1 MEAAKAASMA
11 EVQRADQRQRLTS
24 SQGGSRRRNRSR
36 GGRRRANDM
45 AGDDDDGFDAAA
57 TTAAVGDGRLLA
69 INRPASRD
77 KGFNADYNNDEYG
90 DE

>member
-11 EVQRADQRQRLTS
+11 EVQRSEQRSRLTS

-36 GGRRRANDM
+36 GGRRRTGD
-45 AGDDDDGFDAAA
+45 DDDDGFGDGAA
-57 TTAAVGDGRLLA
+57 TTAAGGDSRLIA
-69 INRPASRD
+69 INNRPASRD
-77 KGFNADYNNDEYG
+77 KGFNPEYNNDDYG